1 MGIEF
6 PINAAAVVTIAG
18 AAILTALL
26 GLWLKHYL
34 PDWRFTNLLV
44 LALAIILVMLAQCV
58 VTQWRPSG
66 EALFSAGLVALVAA
80 SLATFGYETIV
91 NALGKMGM
99 GPRSEEA
106 QVDQAVKTLARAGL
120 TAVKAVD
127 PPNT

>member
-6 PINAAAVVTIAG
+6 PINAAAVLTIAG

-44 LALAIILVMLAQCV
+44 LALAIVLVMLAQCV

-66 EALFSAGLVALVAA
+66 EALYAAFLVALAAA

-91 NALGKMGM
+91 NALGLAGIGK
-99 GPRSEEA
+99 RSDKALLLQAEMT
-106 QVDQAVKTLARAGL
+106 VLDSDQA
-120 TAVKAVD
+120 AV
-127 PPNT
+127 PPPDK